1 MSRVVVL
8 IAAIIFFRTFLVRP
22 RRRSLTGTSP
32 YMNSLDG
39 LVSADELSS
48 LMDEFDRL
56 NTHAHRGRTPS

>member
-8 IAAIIFFRTFLVRP
+8 IAAIIFFRTFLVRQ

-39 LVSADELSS
+39 LVSSQQLSAVMDEL
-48 LMDEFDRL
+48 
-56 NTHAHRGRTPS
+56 NNYKAHAHRGA